1 MLESLFSKLYSKE
14 TPTQLF
20 SCGYCEFLR
29 IAIFM
34 KHLWWLLECRV
45 ITLKRVQVASAV
57 FLRCSF
63 RKIFLYFWS
72 TEKRISTAESDLS
85 RVKPVTLLLS
95 LSVMDNF
102 LEILQELKKNG
113 FQYKQRQVIVSQAYK
128 SRRYVCG
135 GGVIS
140 SFF

>member
-1 MLESLFSKLYSKE
+1 M
-14 TPTQLF
+14 
-20 SCGYCEFLR
+20 
-29 IAIFM
+29 
-34 KHLWWLLECRV
+34 
-45 ITLKRVQVASAV
+45 
-57 FLRCSF
+57 
-63 RKIFLYFWS
+63 
-72 TEKRISTAESDLS
+72 ESDLS

-113 FQYKQRQVIVSQAYK
+113 FQYNKQRQVIVSQAYK

-140 SFF
+140 SFFWL